1 MPAVKAWWP
10 TLLFGA
16 IVAAA
21 YVLSPDG
28 ESLVDGIVN
37 TLVYSAFALTGGW
50 IVLRSGNRIGR
61 LFQALAVVSASLFLS
76 ESYLGASLPRGQSGL
91 PEGGLDLAMVWAN
104 NLLFVPFFL
113 LNFVLPFFLFPT
125 GRPSSRR
132 WVYAVHG
139 TWIWGSL
146 VSVAL
151 VVGPVVEMDDEL
163 GGNVANPWAVDALAT
178 PAAFLTDQVFNVI
191 SLLGLVA
198 VASLVFR
205 YRAAGTEQRAQIR
218 WFLLAGVFLIFSLV
232 LDEVVLDALALDM
245 PVLEN
250 AIELVV
256 LLVGLLGL
264 PVATAIAVLKY
275 RLYEVDVVINKTLVY
290 GSLTLVLAALY
301 GGLVV
306 GLQRL
311 LPRAASDSDLAVAAA
326 TLAVAGAFRP
336 LRARLQAL
344 IDRSFYRRRYDVTET
359 LGDFAA
365 HLRDQ
370 VDLDS
375 LSDELV
381 RVVGS
386 TMQPAHASLWLRA
399 ETQA

>member
-1 MPAVKAWWP
+1 MTPLQAWWP

-16 IVAAA
+16 ILVVAYTVA
-21 YVLSPDG
+21 PEE
-28 ESLVDGIVN
+28 ESLVDGVVN
-37 TLVYSAFALTGGW
+37 SLIYSTFSITGGW
-50 IVLRSGNRIGR
+50 IVLRSRNGMGR
-61 LFQALAVVSASLFLS
+61 LFQVLAVASVSLFLT
-76 ESYLGASLPRGQSGL
+76 ESYLGASLTGERGL
-91 PEGGLDLAMVWAN
+91 PEGSVDLAMVWAN

-125 GRPSSRR
+125 GRPASRR
-132 WVYAVHG
+132 WGYAVHA
-139 TWIWGSL
+139 TWIWGVVVSL
-146 VSVAL
+146 AL
-151 VVGPVVEMDDEL
+151 VVAPVVEMDDQL
-163 GGNVANPWAVDALAT
+163 GGDVANPWAVEALAA
-178 PAAFLTDQVFNVI
+178 PASFLSDQVFNVI
-191 SLLGLVA
+191 SLLGLIA

-205 YRAAGTEQRAQIR
+205 YRAGGTEQRAQIR

-232 LDEVVLDALALDM
+232 LDEVVLDAVALDM
-245 PVLEN
+245 PVLEG
-250 AIELVV
+250 AIELAV

-264 PVATAIAVLKY
+264 PVATTVAILKY

-301 GGLVV
+301 AGLVV

-311 LPRAASDSDLAVAAA
+311 LPTAASDSDFTVAAA

-344 IDRSFYRRRYDVTET
+344 IDRSFYRRRYDVSAT

-365 HLRDQ
+365 HVRDQ

-386 TMQPAHASLWLRA
+386 TMQPAHASLWLRP
-399 ETQA
+399 EVQS